1 MIVVSNTTPLRY
13 LIEIDE
19 VHILE
24 KLFGRVIISEK
35 VREELQGKKT
45 PQIVKLWI
53 QSPPSWLEVRHA
65 NPSLFTPEKR
75 IQEGE
80 RQAIALTI
88 ELKPNALLIDD
99 ADAMKEAA
107 RLSLPF
113 MRTLRVMEEA
123 SKQGFLDDLPE
134 AIEKLRQTT
143 FHMPSDEFIIEPML
157 ERDRKRKL
165 AMRHQTRPRSNRGAG
180 KSRRKNKRSSSQPQ
194 ACTV

>member
-165 AMRHQTRPRSNRGAG
+165 AKQQKKLETPDRTEKQSRG
-180 KSRRKNKRSSSQPQ
+180 RKKPAQKQ
-194 ACTV
+194 KK

>member
-165 AMRHQTRPRSNRGAG
+165 AKQQKKLETPDQVEKQSRG
-180 KSRRKNKRSSSQPQ
+180 RKKPAQKQ
-194 ACTV
+194 KK

>member
-165 AMRHQTRPRSNRGAG
+165 AKQQKKLETPDQTEKQSRG
-180 KSRRKNKRSSSQPQ
+180 RKKPAQKQ
-194 ACTV
+194 KK